1 MNIALWAAQVVLAFA
16 FIAAGGMKVF
26 AHEKYKALS
35 AKSRPIEITRGL
47 VMFIGIAEL
56 LGAIGIILPM
66 AANVAPL
73 LSPIA
78 AVGLAIIMLLAIFYH
93 LRRRESPATAAG
105 LLLFAIFVAVGR
117 FSHWA

>member
-1 MNIALWAAQVVLAFA
+1 
-16 FIAAGGMKVF
+16 
-26 AHEKYKALS
+26 
-35 AKSRPIEITRGL
+35 
-47 VMFIGIAEL
+47 
-56 LGAIGIILPM
+56 M

-78 AVGLAIIMLLAIFYH
+78 AVGLAIIMLLAVFYH
-93 LRRRESPATAAG
+93 VRRRESPAAAAG

>member
-16 FIAAGGMKVF
+16 FVAAGGMKVY
-26 AHEKYKALS
+26 AYEKYKALS
-35 AKSRPIEITRGL
+35 GKNRPMEITRGL

-78 AVGLAIIMLLAIFYH
+78 AVGLAIIMLAVFYH
-93 LRRRESPATAAG
+93 VRRRESPAAAAG

>member
-1 MNIALWAAQVVLAFA
+1 
-16 FIAAGGMKVF
+16 
-26 AHEKYKALS
+26 
-35 AKSRPIEITRGL
+35 
-47 VMFIGIAEL
+47 
-56 LGAIGIILPM
+56 M

-78 AVGLAIIMLLAIFYH
+78 AVGLAIILLLAVFYH
-93 LRRRESPATAAG
+93 VRRGESPAAAAG